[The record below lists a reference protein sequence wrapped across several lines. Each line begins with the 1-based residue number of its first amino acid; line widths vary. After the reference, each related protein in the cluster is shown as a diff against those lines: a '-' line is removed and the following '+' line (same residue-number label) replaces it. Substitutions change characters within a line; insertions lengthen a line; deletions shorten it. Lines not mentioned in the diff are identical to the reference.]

1 VKLHRMSLRNYRG
14 IAQRDIELPE
24 NGVVVISGA
33 NEIGKSSMIEALDLL
48 LDAKDRST
56 KREVKQVKPTHADE
70 GSEVTAEISTGPYR
84 FVYFK
89 RFHKR
94 PVTELTVLAP
104 RREQL
109 TGDEAHDRVLAIL
122 EETVDVE
129 LWRAQRVLQSA
140 STAPVDLSGCD
151 ALSRALDV
159 AAGQAVALSGTES
172 PLIDRIDDEYR
183 TYFTQTG
190 RPTGEWAAAINRLR
204 RAVDQVAECQ
214 AAIAEV
220 EGAVT
225 RHAELADEL
234 AHAAIECATAAKRVD
249 AARAAAEAVERFTK
263 RLKDVRVLAEAA
275 KSTHA
280 AAVSALDERRRMRA
294 DVDERTAKLAELE
307 QSALTA
313 DAERIVAG
321 RAREAADA
329 AAAQARTVVVSCQA
343 RVDAARATAEQI
355 VDRDEAQRLTTR
367 LTRIDASDEQLRDV
381 ERELAGI
388 TVSDATIAM
397 LETATAAVEKAS
409 ARAELASAR
418 VELVA
423 AADVEVRFAGEA
435 IDLVSGAGWSAN
447 VADPTDIELPGKLTV
462 RVVPGAPAAATRAAL
477 TAARL
482 ELHEALA
489 RAGVADVAAAKVL
502 HERARQL
509 SASRDTVVAT
519 RDALMGDD
527 TVEKLRDRLAELSAR
542 VALDCPGDAAAA
554 KTELV
559 AAVAA
564 HRQAIAECDARTTQA
579 AAAATTSTE
588 KTTRVTVLTEK
599 IASSRAELAA
609 VADRLARQRES
620 LTDDAL
626 VICAE
631 AEGERSRAAAE
642 QVAAIEAE
650 LAATAPEAVAA
661 ELDAAVALA
670 ERADRRYATTA
681 DQLGEVTMRLKVYG
695 NEGRKGRLD
704 AAETERSHAE
714 AEHARLQ
721 RCASAAGLLRSVMTR
736 HRDDARLRYVDPF
749 RTEVQRL
756 GRIVFGSDFEV
767 EVDAELRIQSRT
779 LDGRTVPYDS
789 LSGGAKEQLGIVAR
803 LAGAALVAKEDG
815 VPMVIDDALGF
826 SDADRLAKMAG
837 VFDAVAG
844 AGQVIVLTCS
854 PERYAGVRQALHVEL
869 TA

>member
-1 VKLHRMSLRNYRG
+1 MKLHRMSLRNYRG
-14 IAQRDIELPE
+14 IAHRDIELPE

-48 LDAKDRST
+48 LDAKDRSA

-129 LWRAQRVLQSA
+129 LWKAQRVLQSA

-220 EGAVT
+220 DGAVT
-225 RHAELADEL
+225 RHAELVEEL
-234 AHAAIECATAAKRVD
+234 ADAAIDRATAAKRLE
-249 AARAAAEAVERFTK
+249 AARAAADAVERFTK
-263 RLKDVRVLAEAA
+263 RLSEVRVLAEAA

-280 AAVSALDERRRMRA
+280 AAVSALDERRRLRA
-294 DVDERTAKLAELE
+294 DVADRTAQIAELDESARAAGDER
-307 QSALTA
+307 
-313 DAERIVAG
+313 VA
-321 RAREAADA
+321 AHQVQE
-329 AAAQARTVVVSCQA
+329 AAQAAVAEARAVVVSCQA
-343 RVDAARATAEQI
+343 RVDAARATAERI
-355 VDRDEAQRLTTR
+355 VERDEAQRLTTR
-367 LTRIDASDEQLRDV
+367 LGRIDAANEQLRDM
-381 ERELAGI
+381 ERELAAI
-388 TVSDATIAM
+388 TVSDATMAA
-397 LETATAAVEKAS
+397 LETAAAAVEKAS

-423 AADVEVRFAGEA
+423 AADVEVRIAGEVV
-435 IDLVSGAGWSAN
+435 DLALGADWSAN
-447 VADPTDIELPGKLTV
+447 VADPTDIVLPGMLTV
-462 RVVPGAPAAATRAAL
+462 RVIPGAPAAATHAAL
-477 TAARL
+477 SAARQ
-482 ELHEALA
+482 ELDAALSA
-489 RAGVADVAAAKVL
+489 AGVADVGSAKVL
-502 HERARQL
+502 HGRAREL

-519 RDALMGDD
+519 RDALVGDD

-564 HRQAIAECDARTTQA
+564 HRQALAECDALATQA
-579 AAAATTSTE
+579 ASATTTSTE
-588 KTTRVTVLTEK
+588 KATRVTVLVEK
-599 IASSRAELAA
+599 AANSRNELAA
-609 VADRLARQRES
+609 VAERLARQRES
-620 LTDDAL
+620 LTDDDL
-626 VICAE
+626 LICAE
-631 AEGERSRAAAE
+631 AEGERCRAVAE

-650 LAATAPEAVAA
+650 LATAAPKAVAD
-661 ELDAAVALA
+661 ELDAAVHGAKEL
-670 ERADRRYATTA
+670 ERRYAVVA

-721 RCASAAGLLRSVMTR
+721 RRASAAGLLRSVMTR

-756 GRIVFGSDFEV
+756 GRIVFGADFEV

-837 VFDAVAG
+837 VFDAVG
-844 AGQVIVLTCS
+844 GDGQVIVLTCS

-869 TA
+869 TG